1 MITICVN
8 KKVKCMSPTFIL
20 DPENNSEIILN
31 FNYITFL
38 IIFVIKF
45 GKIIIYVN

>member
-1 MITICVN
+1 
-8 KKVKCMSPTFIL
+8 MSLTFIP

-45 GKIIIYVN
+45 VKIIIYVN

>member
-8 KKVKCMSPTFIL
+8 KKVKCMSLTFIP

-38 IIFVIKF
+38 TIL
-45 GKIIIYVN
+45 

>member
-1 MITICVN
+1 MITTCVN
-8 KKVKCMSPTFIL
+8 KKDKCMSPTFIL

-38 IIFVIKF
+38 IIFVIKLV
-45 GKIIIYVN
+45 KIIIYVN